1 MMEESTLNLSMLV
14 ANDDEVAFEAI
25 FKLFYVKLLQF
36 AATILKSREEA
47 EEVVED
53 VFMKLWDNRKTLP
66 AIKNLNF
73 YLLVAVKHCALNY
86 LEKNK
91 KHNNIVLEELEVEF
105 GELSMNPEESLIS
118 SEKIKNIQRII
129 DNLPAK
135 CKLIFRLI
143 KEDGL
148 KYKEAATLLNL
159 SVKTIEAQMS
169 LALSRIG
176 FELRSDA
183 EYSHFELLQ
192 NKSN

>member
-1 MMEESTLNLSMLV
+1 MDSIINLSLK
-14 ANDDEVAFEAI
+14 AADDDEIAFEAI

-36 AATILKSREEA
+36 AETILKRREEA

-91 KHNNIVLEELEVEF
+91 KHYNIVLEDIHVDF
-105 GELSMNPEESLIS
+105 GEISMNPEESLIS
-118 SEKIKNIQRII
+118 SEKVNNIQRII
-129 DNLPAK
+129 DNLPPK
-135 CKLIFRLI
+135 CKLIFHLI

-176 FELRSDA
+176 CELRSDS
-183 EYSHFELLQ
+183 EFSHLELLQ
-192 NKSN
+192 NKGN